1 MICSVLKRATTKYYL
16 IQSFSD
22 VIHKQHEDAEYYS
35 GECCGIEVSDFK
47 EFCRESYMYEDHD
60 VPFQSKEE
68 YLAWVWELPVNVLR
82 ECLFVRVDYGFSYVD
97 KFLVE
102 NFKCISSDHERP
114 KDEEGRIVKY

>member
-1 MICSVLKRATTKYYL
+1 
-16 IQSFSD
+16 
-22 VIHKQHEDAEYYS
+22 
-35 GECCGIEVSDFK
+35 
-47 EFCRESYMYEDHD
+47 MYEDHD

-102 NFKCISSDHERP
+102 NFK
-114 KDEEGRIVKY
+114 